1 MTGNFTTKIGRRKML
16 IIFQFLGLLGFLMVL
31 FASELGM
38 VVVGMFLT
46 GFGTQTCFGL
56 TFSMMKEVVNN

>member
-1 MTGNFTTKIGRRKML
+1 ML
-16 IIFQFLGLLGFLMVL
+16 IIFQTLGILGFLMVL

-38 VVVGMFLT
+38 VVIGMFLA